1 MNIQTAPRPSSEMLP
16 DAELVARV
24 RAGDAAAMEALM
36 RRHNRT
42 LFRTARA
49 ILRDDAEAED
59 AVQDAYIA
67 AYRSLG
73 TFRGDSKL
81 STWLVRIAANE
92 ALMRRRRNARSAA
105 VLPMDSS
112 ADGERQAMDIASEE
126 RGPEDEAM
134 RAQLRRV
141 LETRIDAL
149 PDSYREVFVLRG
161 VEELSVEETAAALGI
176 PAPTVRT
183 RFFRARSLMREAL
196 AREIDLTL
204 EDAFGFD
211 GARCDRLVRRV
222 LAALR
227 FSTEGDPAA
236 RV

>member
-1 MNIQTAPRPSSEMLP
+1 MSIQTATRPSEKLP
-16 DAELVARV
+16 DMELVARV
-24 RAGDAAAMEALM
+24 RAGDAAAMEAIM
-36 RRHNRT
+36 RRHNRM

-59 AVQDAYIA
+59 AVQDAYLA
-67 AYRSLG
+67 AHRALA
-73 TFRGDSKL
+73 TFRGDAKL

-92 ALMRRRRNARSAA
+92 ALMRRRRNARSAP
-105 VLPMDSS
+105 VLPIDASP
-112 ADGERQAMDIASEE
+112 DGERHVMQIASEE
-126 RGPEDEAM
+126 RGPEEEAV

-149 PDSYREVFVLRG
+149 PDTYREVFVLRG

-176 PAPTVRT
+176 PEPTVRT

-222 LAALR
+222 LSALDL
-227 FSTEGDPAA
+227 GHN
-236 RV
+236 

>member
-1 MNIQTAPRPSSEMLP
+1 MSIQTAPRPSEKLP
-16 DAELVARV
+16 DMELVERV
-24 RAGDAAAMEALM
+24 RAGDAAAMEVLM
-36 RRHNRT
+36 RRHNRM

-67 AYRSLG
+67 AHRALG
-73 TFRGDSKL
+73 TFRGDAKL

-105 VLPMDSS
+105 VLPLDASP
-112 ADGERQAMDIASEE
+112 DGERQAMAIASED
-126 RGPEDEAM
+126 RGPEEEAV
-134 RAQLRRV
+134 RGQLRRV

-176 PAPTVRT
+176 PEPTVRT

-211 GARCDRLVRRV
+211 GERCDRLVCRV
-222 LAALR
+222 LSALH
-227 FSTEGDPAA
+227 FPIGE
-236 RV
+236 

>member
-1 MNIQTAPRPSSEMLP
+1 MSFQTAPRPSDKPP
-16 DAELVARV
+16 DMELVERV
-24 RAGDAAAMEALM
+24 RAGDASAMEALM
-36 RRHNRT
+36 RRHNRM

-67 AYRSLG
+67 AHRALG
-73 TFRGDSKL
+73 AFRGEAKL

-105 VLPMDSS
+105 VLPLDASP
-112 ADGERQAMDIASEE
+112 DGERQAMQIASEE
-126 RGPEDEAM
+126 RGPEEEAV

-176 PAPTVRT
+176 PEPTVRT

-222 LAALR
+222 LEALR
-227 FSTEGDPAA
+227 LPAGS
-236 RV
+236 